1 MRRTFSF
8 FLFFTLFLVSNS
20 FAQYGNSRAIVNT
33 SFNSQF
39 VGRTCIFPAGNC
51 GTIDTAYVGVIPCT
65 LDGVPNTPFYC
76 LDLCTPISLGD
87 TAKDSASTIPQAI
100 YITNTYYPARTSYS
114 GKLSNNNDEAAAV
127 QMAIWHFRNNVD
139 PSLITSV
146 NGGTVTLTNFKNR
159 VNAIIADVIAN
170 GGSTNHVSTIEI
182 KPGPNFDEFYVET
195 KDTSGAPIAVSNI
208 QLSITG
214 SGILSTNTVSTN
226 GSGVSP
232 YVTVSGPVVAGD
244 VISATATLQ
253 IPGGVTY
260 ASLRPTVEAT
270 QLLVLGRTTTGQRT
284 AQITWGALPVELTG
298 FTSLVYN
305 RNVDLSWKTL
315 EEINNAGF
323 DVERKSASSDAWE
336 KVGYVNGHGTTTTS
350 YVYTFTDRNLA
361 SGSYNYRLKQIDF
374 NGNYEYHYL
383 GSEVV
388 IGTPTEFAL
397 SQNFPNPFNPETKI
411 NFQIPASGFVSL
423 KVFDNSGKEV
433 ATLVSQTMDAG
444 FHTASFNAASLSSGV
459 YFYKIETQGFV
470 KVMKM
475 ALVK

>member
-8 FLFFTLFLVSNS
+8 FLFFTLVLVSNS
-20 FAQYGNSRAIVNT
+20 FGQFGNSRAILTGTGN
-33 SFNSQF
+33 
-39 VGRTCIFPAGNC
+39 GRSV
-51 GTIDTAYVGVIPCT
+51 TITNGPCSPTEEGFAGVINAT
-65 LDGVPNTPFYC
+65 LDGVTNTPFYC
-76 LDLCTPISLGD
+76 LDLCTGISIGD

-100 YITNTYYPARTSYS
+100 YIMDNYYPQRTSYP
-114 GKLSNNNDEAAAV
+114 GKMSNNSDEACAI
-127 QMAIWHFRNNVD
+127 QLAIWHFRNGLTT
-139 PSLITSV
+139 SMITAIA
-146 NGGTVTLTNFKNR
+146 GTTNDAAILSRAND
-159 VNAIIADVIAN
+159 IIADVNLN
-170 GGSTNHVSTIEI
+170 GGSATQVSTIEI
-182 KPGPNFDEFYVET
+182 KPGVNFDEFYIET
-195 KDTSGAPIAVSNI
+195 KDTSGAPIAVNNI
-208 QLSITG
+208 QLAITG
-214 SGILSTNTVSTN
+214 SGSLSTNTVNTAAN
-226 GSGVSP
+226 GQSP
-232 YVTVSGPVVAGD
+232 MVTVSGPVQAGD

-253 IPGGVTY
+253 VPGGVTY
-260 ASLRPTVEAT
+260 ASTFPLVRAT
-270 QLLVLGRTTTGQRT
+270 QLLVLARTTTGQRS
-284 AQITWGALPVELTG
+284 AEITWGALPVELTG

-315 EEINNAGF
+315 EEVNNAGF
-323 DVERKSASSDAWE
+323 DVERKSVSSDAWE

-350 YVYTFTDRNLA
+350 YIYTFTDRNLA

-388 IGTPTEFAL
+388 IGTPTDFAL

-411 NFQIPASGFVSL
+411 NFQIPSSGFVSL